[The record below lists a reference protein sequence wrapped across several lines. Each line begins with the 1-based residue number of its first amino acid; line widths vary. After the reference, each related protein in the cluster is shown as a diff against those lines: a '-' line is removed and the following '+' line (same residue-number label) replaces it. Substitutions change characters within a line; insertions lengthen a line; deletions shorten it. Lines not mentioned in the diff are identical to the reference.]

1 MDKQY
6 LVKLLVRI
14 SQHSDEEAARE
25 FFEIFHPKLVRFAV
39 IYTSSITAANDVV
52 SDVFLKL
59 FRNRNKIQEIKD
71 IQFYLYRA
79 VKNQCFTFLGKK
91 KHDVSLDEIEWEN
104 FGYNYEI
111 QNPES
116 EFLTNE
122 LAYEIEDIINN
133 FPPKRKII
141 YKMVVID
148 GLKYKEAA
156 EVLEL
161 SIKTIENHLS
171 LAVKELRY
179 RVREYLKSNDLN
191 LPGSQNIKKNN
202 L

>member
-6 LVKLLVRI
+6 LKKLLVRI
-14 SQHSDEEAARE
+14 SHHSDEEAARE

-39 IYTSSITAANDVV
+39 IYTSSINNANDLV

-59 FRNRNKIQEIKD
+59 FRNRSKMHEIKD
-71 IQFYLYRA
+71 IQYYLYRA
-79 VKNQCFTFLGKK
+79 VKNQCFTFLGRKNQE
-91 KHDVSLDEIEWEN
+91 VSMDDIEWES

-122 LAYEIEDIINN
+122 LIYEIEEIINN

-148 GLKYKEAA
+148 GLKYREAA
-156 EVLEL
+156 EILEL

-171 LAVKELRY
+171 LAVKEMRSK
-179 RVREYLKSNDLN
+179 VRDYLKSNDLN
-191 LPGSQNIKKNN
+191 LPGTKNIKKNN
-202 L
+202 F